1 MNNDL
6 SKARQLL
13 ETGSYTCVF
22 CRGDTLLTDNR
33 RGILPLLDLLRSGQ
47 DLRDFSAA
55 DKVVGKAAAFLYR
68 LMGIKAL
75 YAGVI
80 STPALAVLKEIP
92 VEFAAEVPAIANRSR
107 TGFCPMET
115 AVWDIDDP
123 LVALAAIETTLAQM
137 KKGTPR

>member
-80 STPALAVLKEIP
+80 STPALAVLEGLP
-92 VEFAAEVPAIANRSR
+92 VEYTTEVPAIQNRTQ
-107 TGFCPMET
+107 TGLCPMET
-115 AVWDIDDP
+115 AIWGIDDP
-123 LVALAAIETTLAQM
+123 EEALPAIERALAQL
-137 KKGTPR
+137 K

>member
-22 CRGDTLLTDNR
+22 CCGDTLLTDNR

-92 VEFAAEVPAIANRSR
+92 AEFAAEVPAIANRSR

-123 LVALAAIETTLAQM
+123 LDALAAIETTLAQM
-137 KKGTPR
+137 K

>member
-55 DKVVGKAAAFLYR
+55 DKVVGKAAAFLYW

-123 LVALAAIETTLAQM
+123 EKALPAIERTLAQL
-137 KKGTPR
+137 K

>member
-47 DLRDFSAA
+47 NLRDFSAA

-123 LVALAAIETTLAQM
+123 LDALAAIETTLAQM
-137 KKGTPR
+137 K

>member
-123 LVALAAIETTLAQM
+123 ENALPAIERTLAQL
-137 KKGTPR
+137 K

>member
-80 STPALAVLKEIP
+80 STPALTVLKEIP

-123 LVALAAIETTLAQM
+123 LDALAAIETTLAQM
-137 KKGTPR
+137 K

>member
-80 STPALAVLKEIP
+80 STPALAVMDGIP
-92 VEFAAEVPAIANRSR
+92 VEYAEETSAVLNHAQ
-107 TGFCPMET
+107 TGLCPMET

-123 LVALAAIETTLAQM
+123 EEALPAIERALAQL
-137 KKGTPR
+137 K

>member
-92 VEFAAEVPAIANRSR
+92 AEFAAEVPAIANRSR

-123 LVALAAIETTLAQM
+123 LDALAAIETTLAQM
-137 KKGTPR
+137 K